1 MLLNGILLASGVL
14 ESEIMGNVRV
24 LRRLFWGALVVLL
37 SGCNL
42 IAPAPKITPL
52 VTNSAATPTLNP
64 EQALTKAALQAT
76 PTPFPSP
83 TPWQVVT
90 PTSTRSANPA
100 QAYAINPLTGLMV
113 EDVRWLRKRPIMV
126 KLANWPQS
134 LRPFNQIVDA
144 DMVFEYFIGYQTNH
158 ILALYYGGDA
168 EAVGPLAPGRVVDAR
183 LARRYEAS
191 LMVASAPPTVEG
203 VFEQTL
209 PDRVFY
215 RGYAP
220 CPGICTETEAQ
231 GGNTVVNTAAMR
243 DFIEAEGTQNTIDRL
258 PDLYFSDEISEWD
271 EIALRVSYLYADFS
285 VMDWRY
291 DSVDGG
297 YQLWQDF
304 QQADGSYTLQQTFDR
319 DSGKPV
325 IFENVLILL
334 ADYIEYNPAFFDID
348 FREGDREQAA
358 ILLRD
363 GKLTHGTWYAPDIDQ
378 PYQFFDL
385 QGDPY
390 YLKPGQSWITFAS
403 TTSRVSMVEEGVW
416 DIVFSPN

>member
-1 MLLNGILLASGVL
+1 
-14 ESEIMGNVRV
+14 MGKKSVF
-24 LRRLFWGALVVLL
+24 RRLIWGFLVVLL
-37 SGCNL
+37 TGCSL
-42 IAPAPKITPL
+42 VAPAPKITPL
-52 VTNSAATPTLNP
+52 VTDLVATPTLNP
-64 EQALTKAALQAT
+64 EQALTKAARQAT
-76 PTPFPSP
+76 PTPFPTS
-83 TPWQVVT
+83 TPWQVAT
-90 PTSTRSANPA
+90 PTATQTSFPA
-100 QAYAINPLTGLMV
+100 QSDTTNPLTGLQV
-113 EDVRWLRKRPIMV
+113 SDPNLLGQRPIMV

-168 EAVGPLAPGRVVDAR
+168 EAVGPLAPGRVIDAR
-183 LARRYEAS
+183 LARRYQAS
-191 LMVASAPPTVEG
+191 LVVASAPPTVEG

-271 EIALRVSYLYADFS
+271 EIARRVSYLYADFS

-291 DSVDGG
+291 DSDNEG

-319 DSGKPV
+319 DSGQPV

-334 ADYIEYNPAFFDID
+334 ADYIEYNPTFYDID
-348 FREGDREQAA
+348 FREGDREQVA

-363 GKLTHGTWYAPDIDQ
+363 GKMTNGTWYAPNIDQ
-378 PYQFFDL
+378 PYQFFDMR
-385 QGDPY
+385 GNPY
-390 YLKPGQSWITFAS
+390 ILKPGQTWITFAS
-403 TTSRVSMVEEGVW
+403 TTSHLTMVEEGVW
-416 DIVFSPN
+416 DIFFTPD